1 MTRYRYE
8 ATDRS
13 GIPIHGTTDAD
24 GESDLVRQVTAR
36 GLRLISSSE
45 LSLNSL
51 IDGHVTPLPR
61 LYQLRVG
68 EQLREALMTELPAH
82 EAVRAVAA
90 EPLSHPLLGIAPWF
104 QTLAVIMF
112 VAAAG
117 LQKLSGDFQAVVGGM
132 AALAFV
138 IAPAVWLVLYV
149 LYQHRPR
156 KLLRILADRLESGER
171 VPAYLR
177 AAMPAEARCVMM
189 SQMDDDSKARVAA
202 ELLPSLLGRDFRSQQ
217 FVMTLLGPLMMLAVV
232 IVAIHST
239 VLLVVPGF
247 KSIFQDFGVSLP
259 AITEFVIAVSDIV
272 VWCGFTG
279 WAVVVGFMVM
289 ALILTAVSLSS
300 GRVGEVLES
309 VPLLGMAF
317 RWAMQARVA
326 RILAATVRCDVPFG
340 ESLRTAT
347 AGSGFVSVQ
356 KRGELLAHE
365 LETGSG
371 NILPTE
377 KLSGLP
383 LSLLFSHEDGVN
395 ADQRRIAVADTF
407 QSLSEM
413 LDSAT
418 IGQGRLLSIL
428 LQMLTVFLAGLI
440 IATGL
445 LAMFLPLFKLLND
458 LS

>member
-24 GESDLVRQVTAR
+24 SESDLVRQMTAR

-51 IDGHVTPLPR
+51 IDGNVTPLPR

-82 EAVRAVAA
+82 EAIRAIAA

-104 QTLAVIMF
+104 QSIAVSMF
-112 VAAAG
+112 IAAFG
-117 LQKLSGDFQAVVGGM
+117 LQQLSGGFQAAVGGM
-132 AALAFV
+132 AALAFI
-138 IAPAVWLVLYV
+138 IAPMVWLILHI
-149 LYQHRPR
+149 LYQRRPR
-156 KLLRILADRLESGER
+156 RLLRILADRLESGES
-171 VPAYLR
+171 VPALLR
-177 AAMPAEARCVMM
+177 AAMPTEARCVMT
-189 SQMDDDSKARVAA
+189 SEMDDDSKARVAA
-202 ELLPSLLGRDFRSQQ
+202 ELLPNLLGRDFRGQQ
-217 FVMTLLGPLMMLAVV
+217 FVITLLGPLIMLAVV

-239 VLLVVPGF
+239 ILLVVPGF
-247 KSIFQDFGVSLP
+247 KSIFQDFGVQLP
-259 AITEFVIAVSDIV
+259 VITEFVISVTDIV

-279 WAVVVGFMVM
+279 WAVVVGFLITG
-289 ALILTAVSLSS
+289 LILTAVSLSA

-326 RILAATVRCDVPFG
+326 RVLAATVRCEVPYG

-356 KRGELLAHE
+356 KRGKLLAHE
-365 LETGSG
+365 LESGSG
-371 NILPTE
+371 NMLPTG

-383 LSLLFSHEDGVN
+383 LSLLFSNEDGVN
-395 ADQRRIAVADTF
+395 ANQRRTAVADTF

-445 LAMFLPLFKLLND
+445 LAMFLPLIKLLND